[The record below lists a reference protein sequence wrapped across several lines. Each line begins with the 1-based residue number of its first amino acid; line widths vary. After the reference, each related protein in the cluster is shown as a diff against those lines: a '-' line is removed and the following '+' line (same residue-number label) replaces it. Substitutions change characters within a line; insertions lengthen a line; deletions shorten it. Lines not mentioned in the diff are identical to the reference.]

1 MLFDD
6 GQVGFVGF
14 AALTEEVVDDP
25 TDETDEEGTIVLSVV
40 AIDDDD
46 VIALSL
52 DELLTEELLVAL
64 ETDNVEENECLGR
77 ARILAAAAS
86 AAT

>member
-1 MLFDD
+1 VLFED

-14 AALTEEVVDDP
+14 AAMTEEVVDDP
-25 TDETDEEGTIVLSVV
+25 TDETDDEGMIVLSVV
-40 AIDDDD
+40 AIDDDA

-52 DELLTEELLVAL
+52 DEVLAQEDLVAL
-64 ETDNVEENECLGR
+64 ETDDVETNDCFGR